1 MRKHF
6 VKLAEEEIYLRQLNA
21 QEKLLK
27 KWSND
32 EMGRAIHEI
41 NGQNSPVT
49 PQGDDN
55 SSKNE
60 IRKIGTAIIVRQD
73 AIVNSK
79 KIAKGE
85 V

>member
-1 MRKHF
+1 
-6 VKLAEEEIYLRQLNA
+6 
-21 QEKLLK
+21 
-27 KWSND
+27 
-32 EMGRAIHEI
+32 MGRAIHEI

-60 IRKIGTAIIVRQD
+60 IKKIGTAIIVRQD